1 MEKREKRIVSWLLAL
16 LMALSLLSPGA
27 LALEPEEPEEPEN
40 SPAGE
45 SLPGTDSGQSNEM
58 LEPSGEA
65 ARRCTLHLTHTLRW
79 KTPEGQGRFRQE
91 SAAIALTEED
101 FEDGVYPL
109 MSLAYSHE
117 ALEAAPTPSS
127 PEQLR
132 LEDFWEDGKG
142 GLEYAAEIRYTLLD
156 GWSIRFPQDDGYVGS
171 SFRGQYEGAFD
182 QVEFVHAESITVTIH
197 YLYSRTGGL
206 AGMEAH
212 APDVIELTL
221 DENGKADLVNWRV
234 PHYEKEN
241 QDYHGHSHANLEG
254 FRIVL
259 NPAPLNE
266 FLVDPPDPNAT
277 PEELAEALDRGDFNL
292 SPEVETD
299 SPEYQQAWDQARTTT
314 VDGVT
319 FTYIAPTE
327 NGGTAATT
335 SDDSEKQ
342 YTLCAESL
350 TKDLE
355 LTIYFRR
362 DTGSYAVKYWKPAE
376 GVSDPQQGNEA
387 DWQQIGETQ
396 TFPGR
401 NGALTH
407 AQPLDSDPPGYQMLP
422 YSQETIKADG
432 STVVNIYYLPNA
444 IRVIFDT
451 DDIYIPRQLVK
462 PGEAVDFDRIN
473 SDALNKA
480 KAGYKFKYWQYR
492 DKNGVLT
499 DIPNNALTL
508 TDEFLKNNATLENS
522 AEAEGVKVLRL
533 IPVWEEAPTPIRVT
547 LWVED
552 LNGHDVAV
560 TDTFHDFGTNP
571 DRQIKRP
578 GAESIVHQDPHRG
591 GSFTNVGSFVME
603 DDFTTGESLVEGEN
617 LVSKIQ
623 TAVNDNLNNLFGA
636 VTVTGNSGSQKV
648 NNSDFYTQM
657 DEFTILT
664 EVVNPSNGKI
674 SEKVVNFPSEEVG
687 ASTTQTA
694 TAAANGTTQ
703 VYVYFTRKEYTLDFH
718 YYFLPEE
725 VNGSG
730 SQNCSYICTETS
742 PFQSTGWVWSKDNL
756 KSVDDSKWSG
766 ILSTLA
772 ASFQNKIP
780 MTTTISAKYGA
791 DLRNV
796 WPGAEDASDAEVS
809 THFVLND
816 RLRLS
821 WTPTAGLHKQL
832 KVGNNFN
839 IPGAYSTMSAAIVA
853 DWTDPNKAN
862 HLVAFWAGMPNNT
875 YRYNY
880 CYEIPDMSLD
890 GAIAFQVFTKP
901 LNPGFSNASKE
912 EQTRRNTIYL
922 VAIDNP
928 VFKKW
933 GFTDLLTADRLGLP
947 KNQSLPQEVGD
958 GSQYYV
964 IRKYIHEGK
973 EKYYAVSSQLV
984 AMASRPINEM
994 NPCARTYLTL
1004 VNSTPDHSTELTDG
1018 QSSRDQYLVDNNH
1031 ELYETLDN
1039 PYDIYFYYTRE
1050 SFTITYM
1057 SAGAKGAPQELGTI
1071 TLPYGTTL
1079 DEDTYSF
1086 DLVYDALNGAY
1097 ASPAKT
1103 GGWSL
1108 ITKEGTTISAGL
1120 PVCPDRAEN
1129 GKAVWNF
1136 AGWYLSPA
1144 GDREMDWG
1152 KPITG
1157 NLRLYARWKAPTYQV
1172 TFDWDGGSSINGE
1185 AAAPKE
1191 QHIPA
1196 NRSFSSSGQ
1205 IPRLTR
1211 EGYTLG
1217 GWVITAKGKDKTPV
1231 NNDPFPFEEPV
1242 TQDLWVKAKWIPTDK
1257 AELSYTVHY
1266 YVKDTTTKVRED
1278 YVAPPAS
1285 FLPGAIIW
1293 ESPKAPTDPQYKD
1306 YIPLEQNKS
1315 VTLERGQANEITFYY
1330 TPPSEYPYTVRYV
1343 EWGKESNVVYTAPA
1357 QTTSVSIQVTPSAE
1371 HIQALNE
1378 QGYYLVDSEGNR
1390 AMNGATLAQ
1399 LVRPGTE
1406 GQDTATFCVRT
1417 EIYTI
1422 TYRNLEIM
1430 GEEAATLGNPSE
1442 YRTADEAQTLRNPT
1456 GSYQVDGQTISF
1468 RGWMMAED
1476 TREVDGPRDFP
1487 EGTEVSEYV
1496 TIRSGSRGNLVFR
1509 AVWTPDVYGVYFR
1522 PGDHGSLAG
1531 TTSYGGILGNT
1542 VLGQVSGFSVPSV
1555 QPEGEYLFAGWKL
1568 ESNGQIYTASDVRG
1582 IKLVDQ
1588 DLYFTAQYRVP
1599 DPKPKPPEQPV
1610 IPDDPGPTPDP
1621 KPSEPDPEPDPEP
1634 ETPPPLIQR
1643 PVDPDTGMVPYDPS
1657 VILDDLIP
1665 LAAPH
1670 LNITDHFAYIAGYPT
1685 GEVRPEGNITRGE
1698 VATIFF
1704 RLMLDEYRKE
1714 NWATENSFPD
1724 VSAGDWY
1731 NNTISTCAR
1740 AGILKGYED
1749 GTFRP
1754 NDTIT
1759 RAEFAAI
1766 AARFVSEDVPGYDY
1780 FTDMDGHW
1788 AQIDVARA
1796 VMAGWIKGEG
1806 RLFRPEDKL
1815 TRAEAATLVNR
1826 MINRFPDKEHLLPG
1840 MIRWPDN
1847 TEDKWYYEDIQEAT
1861 NSHDYETEE
1870 FLFSEVWKA
1879 LLINR
1884 DWAALEKEWADASDA
1899 PGGEVAPDL
1908 RPGTESGSTF

>member
-16 LMALSLLSPGA
+16 VMALSLLSPGA

-45 SLPGTDSGQSNEM
+45 SLPGTDSGQSNET

-91 SAAIALTEED
+91 SAAITLTEED

-117 ALEAAPTPSS
+117 ALEAAPAPSS

-234 PHYEKEN
+234 PHYEATDR
-241 QDYHGHSHANLEG
+241 DYHGHSHDNLEG

-266 FLVDPPDPNAT
+266 FLVAKPDPNAT

-292 SPEVETD
+292 SPEVDTN
-299 SPEYQQAWDQARTTT
+299 STEYQEAWDQARTTT

-319 FTYIAPTE
+319 FTYIAPKS
-327 NGGTAATT
+327 NGGTAETT
-335 SDDSEKQ
+335 SEVPTEQ
-342 YTLCAESL
+342 YTLCAQGL

-362 DTGSYAVKYWKPAE
+362 DTGSYQVKYWKPAE

-432 STVVNIYYLPNA
+432 STVVNIYYLPDA

-451 DDIYIPRQLVK
+451 DDIYIQRQLVK
-462 PGEAVDFDRIN
+462 PEEAVDFTRI
-473 SDALNKA
+473 DPDKLNAA
-480 KAGYKFKYWQYR
+480 KAGYTFKCWQYQGS
-492 DKNGVLT
+492 DGMVNIVDGSGA
-499 DIPNNALTL
+499 ALTELML
-508 TDEFLKNNATLENS
+508 TNEFLANATLENS

-533 IPVWEEAPTPIRVT
+533 TPVWEEDTTPIRVT

-560 TDTFHDFGTNP
+560 TDTFYDFDQKKEKKPISRGMTIQPGTTY
-571 DRQIKRP
+571 
-578 GAESIVHQDPHRG
+578 
-591 GSFTNVGSFVME
+591 TNVGSFEME
-603 DDFTTGESLVEGEN
+603 DDFKTGDSLVEADGT
-617 LVSKIQ
+617 LVEAIQ
-623 TAVNDNLNNLFGA
+623 KEVTNNLELLGSETVKGISGDVYPSKE
-636 VTVTGNSGSQKV
+636 VTVQLSNFFNQVAKP
-648 NNSDFYTQM
+648 
-657 DEFTILT
+657 TILT
-664 EVVNPSNGKI
+664 EVVDPTTGKI
-674 SEKVVNFPSEEVG
+674 SETDKV
-687 ASTTQTA
+687 T

-703 VYVYFTRKEYTLDFH
+703 VYVYFTRKVYTLDFH

-725 VNGSG
+725 IGESG
-730 SQNCSYICTETS
+730 SEPVRICTDTTG
-742 PFQSTGWVWSKDNL
+742 FQQSAYHWPESGSIKPSSDIGSTGWNSISLGGTINGGAYKDEKN
-756 KSVDDSKWSG
+756 G
-766 ILSTLA
+766 TLLA
-772 ASFQNKIP
+772 NTIP
-780 MTTTISAKYGA
+780 MKTTISAKYGA

-796 WPGAEDASDAEVS
+796 WPGAEDATNEKNS
-809 THFVLND
+809 THYVLSDN
-816 RLRLS
+816 RRIS
-821 WTPTAGLHKQL
+821 WTPTEGLHKALQ
-832 KVGNNFN
+832 VGSNPN
-839 IPGAYSTMSAAIVA
+839 IPGAYSALSAALVA
-853 DWTDPNKAN
+853 DPADSGKIN
-862 HLVAFWAGMPNNT
+862 HLVAFWRDIDNNT

-880 CYEIPDMSLD
+880 CYEVPNLSVDKLD
-890 GAIAFQVFTKP
+890 LNLAIQIYEDAANDDP
-901 LNPGFSNASKE
+901 N
-912 EQTRRNTIYL
+912 RNYIYL
-922 VAIDNP
+922 IRKDQEP
-928 VFKKW
+928 FIQY
-933 GFTDLLTADRLGLP
+933 GFTDLLTANQLQLKGTAGAQLP
-947 KNQSLPQEVGD
+947 ENVGD
-958 GSQYYV
+958 GRNYYV
-964 IRKYIHEGK
+964 IRVYQGK
-973 EKYYAVSSQLV
+973 CYAISRQLV
-984 AMASRPINEM
+984 VVSALAIGSQNPSARPN
-994 NPCARTYLTL
+994 LTL
-1004 VNSTPDHSTELTDG
+1004 VNSQQDYSTKEKPNEDT
-1018 QSSRDQYLVDNNH
+1018 SF
-1031 ELYETLDN
+1031 EN
-1039 PYDIYFYYTRE
+1039 PCDVYFHYARE
-1050 SFTITYM
+1050 PFTITYM
-1057 SAGAKGAPQELGTI
+1057 SAGAKGTEELGTI

-1079 DEDTYSF
+1079 SQATYNIQLDYKERASRYEGQWNT
-1086 DLVYDALNGAY
+1086 VSGA
-1097 ASPAKT
+1097 
-1103 GGWSL
+1103 
-1108 ITKEGTTISAGL
+1108 AGL
-1120 PVCPDRAEN
+1120 PVCPDRAGD

-1144 GDREMDWG
+1144 GDRKMDWG
-1152 KPITG
+1152 KPISG
-1157 NLRLYARWKAPTYQV
+1157 NLRLYARWEAPTYQV
-1172 TFDWDGGSSINGE
+1172 TFDWDGGSSINGA
-1185 AAAPKE
+1185 AAAPME

-1211 EGYTLG
+1211 EGYILG
-1217 GWVITAKGKDKTPV
+1217 GWIITAEGENKTPV
-1231 NNDPFPFEEPV
+1231 DDQPFPFEAPV
-1242 TQDLWVKAKWIPTDK
+1242 TSNLWVKAKWIPTGE

-1266 YVKDTTTKVRED
+1266 YVKGTTDKVRED

-1330 TPPSEYPYTVRYV
+1330 TPPSEYSYTVRYV
-1343 EWGKESNVVYTAPA
+1343 EWGKESNVVYTASA
-1357 QTTSVSIQVTPSAE
+1357 QTTSVSIQVTPSVE

-1406 GQDTATFCVRT
+1406 GQDTAIFYVRT

-1430 GEEAATLGNPSE
+1430 GEEAKALGNPAR
-1442 YRTADEAQTLRNPT
+1442 YRTADADRALTNPSGT
-1456 GSYQVDGQTISF
+1456 YVVDGQTVTF

-1476 TREVDGPRDFP
+1476 TREVGGTLDFP
-1487 EGTEVSEYV
+1487 EETEVSKSV
-1496 TIRSGSRGNLVFR
+1496 TIQSGSRGNLVFR
-1509 AVWTPDVYGVYFR
+1509 AVWTPDVYGIYFR
-1522 PGDHGSLAG
+1522 PGDHGSLMG

-1568 ESNGQIYTASDVRG
+1568 ESNGQTYTASDVRG
-1582 IKLVDQ
+1582 ITLVDQ

-1621 KPSEPDPEPDPEP
+1621 KPSEPDPEPDP

-1714 NWATENSFPD
+1714 NWSTENSFPD

-1731 NNTISTCAR
+1731 NNAISTCAR

-1908 RPGTESGSTF
+1908 RPGTENGSTF